1 MARITGQRWAGFAM
15 AWALAWM
22 IVPMTAWSATA
33 AAQCGPSL
41 LGAPCAADGVATQ
54 AEPGAS
60 SSLAI
65 GNPVNLATGNKYQRE
80 VDLPAAP
87 GVLGIE
93 LIRHYNARDLRT
105 EALGRN
111 WVWSYDTRLFR
122 VGDTVQIVQADGSR
136 VDFSRTPGASTCLP
150 SDPALGVLHVQA
162 GVRGETMSWQWRDG
176 RVLSFD
182 EDGFLVGISIASGQ
196 AVSIR
201 RAHDLGRHRGALLEL
216 VDPQGR
222 RLEFRYGAAEADGW
236 RPLQGVDTPGGR
248 FTYAQDGER
257 RLSTAVRPDGDA
269 RDYLYES
276 GSAAWLTGIVARPL
290 GQAPRRVRS
299 WAYDARGRVVTAVQ
313 GTPDARTGRQ
323 QIDYADGRTTV
334 RDAAGGVTR
343 LQHRQAGAR
352 TVLTAVDGV
361 GCEGCAPADSSRRY
375 DALGR
380 LTQAEG
386 VAVTRD
392 ILGRVTR
399 LRDASGATQVAWLG
413 DSSLPT
419 QVDTPSGV
427 AGQRHTRQIAWL
439 SFTDP
444 ATGVWRAVPKRIAE
458 AGWRPGEKGPQA
470 IERAWLLDWKVERG
484 VATLAGVVS
493 EVDTTTELATA
504 SSIPGARATSV
515 ARGAQPSKPAI
526 PDASLPPVIGWPDLR
541 WRRDDFGL
549 PVRAEGVGGKAV
561 AGAEAR
567 DYDPAGRL
575 ISRRFADGTQWAYS
589 YDALGRLQAHRATRA
604 GDTVETLLSWRDGL
618 PIRIDH
624 PVESERRG
632 YGADGRMAW
641 REVLRAADR
650 GAGSGGAPE
659 RSAAHSSA
667 TRSADVRSADIRY
680 AEAFGWDAQGRLAR
694 HDLPEGGSLHY
705 TWSEQGLTD
714 IRYAPPE
721 GPVVPVFQQLAGPG
735 GVTRRWFNGVTGVS
749 RAGRSLHYRGRDGVL
764 LGLVRQVDGQ
774 GKVVAEA
781 VYRQQVPGQVE
792 AQSRDAGPPA
802 TSTGVFA
809 SHRYAYDPAGRL
821 IVASHA
827 GGQGAVPAL
836 WSPRPAD
843 FYAWRD
849 GGEAAAIAAQGMSVK
864 PSRSREAGGLP
875 LRVDGYT
882 LRYGPARRLA
892 AVDRNGVAVARYR
905 HNAFG
910 ERVIREVS
918 GQAPSHDFYLGQ
930 QLVAEQ
936 GGGPVG
942 TIARRYVY
950 AGHEVVAI
958 LDYAGGRPIGTRRID
973 AADVDD
979 RVTQSGSEAESQAI
993 GQTSSQAGVHVGGRA
1008 DGRTSPSRPAS
1019 TSPPAVHAVSE
1030 AHFGVST
1037 GLRWVTAFFSPSS
1050 PASPV
1055 RILAVHPD
1063 AIGTPRLVTDADQAE
1078 RWRGDFG
1085 PFGELR
1091 SEAGDIGMRLR
1102 LPGQVVDPETGWHD
1116 NYLRTYDP
1124 QSGAYL
1130 EPDPLGA
1137 ETGTEAFGYA
1147 AQQPAQFIDP
1157 LGLLLFAF
1165 DGTRNAPASR
1175 TNIFLMSQWYRDT
1188 DIEGVTPFGSKAMH
1202 YVSGPGSQT
1211 ELLVGMADTATAST
1225 VESRIATQWNG
1236 LIQEVWA
1243 RGENEAEPLQID
1255 IIGFSRGAAAAR
1267 DFANRIANSMVDGR
1281 ISLRNVRGNIVSAC
1295 VNLRFLGLFD
1305 TVTQIGIDGKED
1317 GDFNFTIAPGWDQV
1331 AHIVATSE
1339 RRYLFPSTLTQ
1350 TQEGNAASVA
1360 SSIKEIALIGAHSDI
1375 GGGYTYEKDGEIRGD
1390 LSDVAL
1396 NWMLNQARGAGLA
1409 FSNVPTAHRTVTDPL
1424 VHQEMNPRPFFQ
1436 GVDGDR
1442 RMFFADGGVA
1452 YTRQDYH
1459 PGFGKNLRDGFEA
1472 FIVRDTPWSTQ
1483 TGPAVGYVRMD
1494 EYQQWLAQNVG
1505 VQMLP

>member
-1 MARITGQRWAGFAM
+1 MARIIDQQWTGFAI
-15 AWALAWM
+15 AWAIALAMM
-22 IVPMTAWSATA
+22 IVPMAAWSATA

-54 AEPGAS
+54 AESGAS

-80 VDLPAAP
+80 VDMPAAP

-105 EALGRN
+105 AALGRN

-122 VGDTVQIVQADGSR
+122 VVDTVQIVQADGSR

-176 RVLSFD
+176 RVLTFD

-196 AVSIR
+196 ALSIR
-201 RAHDLGRHRGALLEL
+201 RARDLGRHRGALLEL

-257 RLSTAVRPDGDA
+257 RLSTAVRPEGDA

-276 GSAAWLTGIVARPL
+276 GTAPWLTGIVARPL
-290 GQAPRRVRS
+290 GQTPQRIRS
-299 WAYDARGRVVTAVQ
+299 WAYDARGRVVTAVH
-313 GTPDARTGRQ
+313 GTPDAQTGRQ
-323 QIDYADGRTTV
+323 QIDYAEGRTTV

-343 LQHRQAGAR
+343 LLHRQAGAR
-352 TVLTAVDGV
+352 TVLTAVEGA
-361 GCEGCAPADSSRRY
+361 GCEGCAPADNSRRY

-386 VAVTRD
+386 IAVTRD

-399 LRDASGATQVAWLG
+399 LRDAAGATQVAWLG

-419 QVDTPSGV
+419 QVDTPSRV
-427 AGQRHTRQIAWL
+427 DGQRHTRQIDWL

-444 ATGVWRAVPKRIAE
+444 ATGVWRAVPKRIAQ

-470 IERAWLLDWKVERG
+470 IERAWLLDWKITRG
-484 VATLAGVVS
+484 VATLAGVVPEAPAAVAGVGEPTS
-493 EVDTTTELATA
+493 AALPSSAVVLPTPASSVSPALKPVSRSLATA
-504 SSIPGARATSV
+504 VQTTVAT
-515 ARGAQPSKPAI
+515 RLAQPSKPAS
-526 PDASLPPVIGWPDLR
+526 PDATMPPITGWPDLR

-549 PVRAEGVGGKAV
+549 LVRAEGAGGKAV
-561 AGAEAR
+561 AGVEAR

-575 ISRRFADGTQWAYS
+575 TARRFADGTRWT
-589 YDALGRLQAHRATRA
+589 YDYNAQGQLQAHHATRA
-604 GDTVETLLSWRDGL
+604 GETAETRLNWRDGL
-618 PIRIDH
+618 PVHIEH

-641 REVLRAADR
+641 REVSRFTGPLAEDGSEPVRATE
-650 GAGSGGAPE
+650 S
-659 RSAAHSSA
+659 RSAAVH
-667 TRSADVRSADIRY
+667 SADVRLANIRY
-680 AEAFGWDAQGRLAR
+680 AEAFDWDAQGRLAR

-714 IRYAPPE
+714 IRYAPQD
-721 GPVVPVFQQLAGPG
+721 GPVVPVFQQLAEPG
-735 GVTRRWFNGVTGVS
+735 VVTRHWFNGVTGVS
-749 RAGRSLHYRGRDGVL
+749 QARRSLHYRGRNGVL

-774 GKVVAEA
+774 GKVMADA
-781 VYRQQVPGQVE
+781 VYRPDVE
-792 AQSRDAGPPA
+792 ALDSHQPA
-802 TSTGVFA
+802 ASTGVFA
-809 SHRYAYDPAGRL
+809 SHRYAYDHAGRL

-836 WSPRPAD
+836 WPTRPAD

-849 GGEAAAIAAQGMSVK
+849 GGEAAAIAAQGMSLK
-864 PSRSREAGGLP
+864 PVRSREAGGLP
-875 LRVDGYT
+875 VRVDGYT

-892 AVDRNGVAVARYR
+892 AVDRNGMAVARYR

-910 ERVIREVS
+910 ERVTREVA
-918 GQAPSHDFYLGQ
+918 GKAPSHDFYLGQ

-936 GGGPVG
+936 GEGPVG

-958 LDYAGGRPIGTRRID
+958 LDYAGGRSMGIRH
-973 AADVDD
+973 VDPARD
-979 RVTQSGSEAESQAI
+979 T
-993 GQTSSQAGVHVGGRA
+993 
-1008 DGRTSPSRPAS
+1008 PSRVGAG
-1019 TSPPAVHAVSE
+1019 
-1030 AHFGVST
+1030 F
-1037 GLRWVTAFFSPSS
+1037 RWVTAFFSPSPQVS
-1050 PASPV
+1050 PPV
-1055 RILAVHPD
+1055 RIFAVHSD
-1063 AIGTPRLVTDADQAE
+1063 AIGMPRLVTDAGQTE
-1078 RWRGDFG
+1078 RWRGDFS
-1085 PFGELR
+1085 PFGALR
-1091 SEAGDIGMRLR
+1091 SETGDIGMRLR
-1102 LPGQVVDPETGWHD
+1102 LPGQVLDPETGWHD

-1137 ETGTEAFGYA
+1137 EPGTEAYGYA

-1188 DIEGVTPFGSKAMH
+1188 DIEGTAPFGSTAMH

-1211 ELLVGMADTATAST
+1211 ELLAGMADTATAST
-1225 VESRIATQWNG
+1225 VESRIATQWSA
-1236 LIQEVWA
+1236 LTQEIWA
-1243 RGENEAEPLQID
+1243 RGANNAEPLQID

-1281 ISLRNVRGNIVSAC
+1281 ISLRNVRGTIVSAC

-1305 TVTQIGIDGKED
+1305 TVTQIGIDGKND
-1317 GDFNFTIAPGWDQV
+1317 ADFDFTIAPGWDQV

-1350 TQEGNAASVA
+1350 SQEGNAASVA
-1360 SSIKEIALIGAHSDI
+1360 NSIKEIALIGAHSDI
-1375 GGGYTYEKDGEIRGD
+1375 GGGYTYEKDGAILGD

-1396 NWMLNQARGAGLA
+1396 TWMLNQARGAGLV

-1424 VHQEMNPRPFFQ
+1424 VHQELNPRPFFQ
-1436 GVDGDR
+1436 GVNGDR

-1459 PGFGKNLRDGFEA
+1459 PSFGKDLRDDFEA

-1483 TGPAVGYVRMD
+1483 TGPAVGYVRMH